1 MWHRRRGAWPDVK
14 QKPVMTLGVRLWI
27 VRELRMPIMLKRFA
41 LVSATL
47 LPLVMGLGNAFAQ
60 APTGQSS
67 SATKMSKADKE
78 AISKACSEQANAQG
92 LHGKARK
99 TFRSKCKR
107 TQGKAR

>member
-1 MWHRRRGAWPDVK
+1 VVSTPLRPAGCQAKADHDFRGEVL
-14 QKPVMTLGVRLWI
+14 VVC
-27 VRELRMPIMLKRFA
+27 ELRIPIMLKRIA

-47 LPLVMGLGNAFAQ
+47 LPLTMGLGTAFAQ

-67 SATKMSKADKE
+67 SVTKMSKADKE

-99 TFRSKCKR
+99 KFRSKCKR
-107 TQGKAR
+107 TRDKAM

>member
-1 MWHRRRGAWPDVK
+1 MHQRRWARPDVN
-14 QKPVMTLGVRLWI
+14 QKTIMSLVVRLWI
-27 VRELRMPIMLKRFA
+27 VRELRIPTMLKRLA

-47 LPLVMGLGNAFAQ
+47 LPLVIGLGTAFAQ
-60 APTGQSS
+60 APPGQSS
-67 SATKMSKADKE
+67 SAAKMSKADKE

-107 TQGKAR
+107 TRGKAM

>member
-1 MWHRRRGAWPDVK
+1 
-14 QKPVMTLGVRLWI
+14 
-27 VRELRMPIMLKRFA
+27 MLKRLV

-47 LPLVMGLGNAFAQ
+47 LPFVIGLGTAFAQ

-78 AISKACSEQANAQG
+78 AISKACSEQTNAQG

-107 TQGKAR
+107 TRGRAM

>member
-1 MWHRRRGAWPDVK
+1 VHQRRCARSDVN
-14 QKPVMTLGVRLWI
+14 QKPIMSLVVKLWI
-27 VRELRMPIMLKRFA
+27 VRELRIPTMLKRLA

-47 LPLVMGLGNAFAQ
+47 LPLVIGLGTAFAQ
-60 APTGQSS
+60 APPGQSS
-67 SATKMSKADKE
+67 SAAKMSKADKE

-107 TQGKAR
+107 TRGKAM

>member
-1 MWHRRRGAWPDVK
+1 
-14 QKPVMTLGVRLWI
+14 
-27 VRELRMPIMLKRFA
+27 MLKRLA

-47 LPLVMGLGNAFAQ
+47 LLLVIGLETTFAQ

-67 SATKMSKADKE
+67 SVTQTSKADKE

-99 TFRSKCKR
+99 KFRSKCKR
-107 TQGKAR
+107 THGKAM